1 MAQVIECLPQKCEV
15 LSSTCGTI
23 KKKKKKQGELELIVL
38 LVQCLLMSQDPP
50 VAEPRPVC
58 TQRQEV
64 SMEGTSYF
72 LAP

>member
-1 MAQVIECLPQKCEV
+1 MPASKVRGSELD
-15 LSSTCGTI
+15 LRYH